1 MIDRFSFKEWDE
13 ECLRICNSIMQCDK
27 KNLQEQNERYECLV
41 NTARNYGICEKDI
54 ILYLLAQIK
63 EQADDGYE
71 QLKNKEKQFIS
82 HLKSG
87 EQQMDARSAYLQ
99 KVKNGE
105 FKPAE
110 RKDVDNATLAGLRSI
125 GWTNAKIAKAYNVS
139 PSFVTKRLKKFRE
152 SGGMVGTNKC
162 GKLGL

>member
-1 MIDRFSFKEWDE
+1 
-13 ECLRICNSIMQCDK
+13 
-27 KNLQEQNERYECLV
+27 
-41 NTARNYGICEKDI
+41 
-54 ILYLLAQIK
+54 
-63 EQADDGYE
+63 
-71 QLKNKEKQFIS
+71 
-82 HLKSG
+82 
-87 EQQMDARSAYLQ
+87 MDARSAYLQ